1 MLSNQDVRCIILK
14 DTIIHHPLGP
24 SHRRQLFSRLEDK
37 QYCSMY
43 FVNASEED
51 TCSRNQHRSMG
62 IMPTCMHDTGI
73 SELKTSP
80 DISSIGSAS
89 ISPPNPTVLPG
100 FLPFIIPKIPFSAT
114 SSL

>member
-73 SELKTSP
+73 FRTENLPRHFIDRQCINIRSEPLCP
-80 DISSIGSAS
+80 ARVFAFYSSD
-89 ISPPNPTVLPG
+89 
-100 FLPFIIPKIPFSAT
+100 
-114 SSL
+114 